1 MVDFG
6 VIYAG
11 YPHNATSM
19 PIGKATNVAI
29 DDAILSRAKAVM
41 PTYQSQKSFVNQLL
55 DQALQQIELEV
66 PMTQDSLPQ

>member
-11 YPHNATSM
+11 YPHNATFM

>member
-1 MVDFG
+1 
-6 VIYAG
+6 
-11 YPHNATSM
+11 M

-29 DDAILSRAKAVM
+29 DDAILTRAKAVM

-55 DQALQQIELEV
+55 DQALQRIEMEM

>member
-1 MVDFG
+1 
-6 VIYAG
+6 
-11 YPHNATSM
+11 M

-29 DDAILSRAKAVM
+29 DDVILSRAKAVM

-55 DQALQQIELEV
+55 DQALQRIELEV

>member
-11 YPHNATSM
+11 SSHCASPM

-29 DDAILSRAKAVM
+29 DDAILTRAKAVM

-55 DQALQQIELEV
+55 DQALQRIEMEM

>member
-1 MVDFG
+1 
-6 VIYAG
+6 
-11 YPHNATSM
+11 M

-55 DQALQQIELEV
+55 DQALQRIELEV

>member
-19 PIGKATNVAI
+19 TIGKATNVAI

-41 PTYQSQKSFVNQLL
+41 TTHQSQKSCVNQLL
-55 DQALQQIELEV
+55 DQALQRIELEV

>member
-1 MVDFG
+1 
-6 VIYAG
+6 
-11 YPHNATSM
+11 M

-55 DQALQQIELEV
+55 DQALQRIEMEV

>member
-11 YPHNATSM
+11 YPHNATFM

-29 DDAILSRAKAVM
+29 DDAILRRAKAVM

>member
-55 DQALQQIELEV
+55 DQALQRIEMEV